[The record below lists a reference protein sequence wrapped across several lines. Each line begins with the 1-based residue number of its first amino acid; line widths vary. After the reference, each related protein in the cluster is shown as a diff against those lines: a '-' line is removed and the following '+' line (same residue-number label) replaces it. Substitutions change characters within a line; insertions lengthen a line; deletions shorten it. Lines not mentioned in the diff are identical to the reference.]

1 MCCLKL
7 SYQQNAKGIV
17 ALRELEIKPSS
28 PHLDWLAICA
38 ICGIPEVMRSAWSP
52 PKCTLSP
59 STPNVVKFSQL
70 HSIRRRC
77 VDTSRNRELGLY
89 PLIEQVLLEVIAT
102 YEANA
107 TAAEKFSVHLPL
119 ETNAS
124 GPTFMTDFCLALM
137 RVNVCSFHCVFNILS
152 VHHIYTPDSIYSS
165 WVTLLRST

>member
-17 ALRELEIKPSS
+17 ALRELEMKPSS

-59 STPNVVKFSQL
+59 STPNIVKFSQL

-124 GPTFMTDFCLALM
+124 GPNFMTDICLALM
-137 RVNVCSFHCVFNILS
+137 RVNVRSFHCIFNILS
-152 VHHIYTPDSIYSS
+152 VHHIYTHPVAFTAAGS
-165 WVTLLRST
+165 LC